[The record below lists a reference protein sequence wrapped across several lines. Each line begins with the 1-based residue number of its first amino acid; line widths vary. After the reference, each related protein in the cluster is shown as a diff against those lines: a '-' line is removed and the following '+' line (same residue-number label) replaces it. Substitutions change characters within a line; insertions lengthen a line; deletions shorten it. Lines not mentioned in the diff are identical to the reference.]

1 MIIVCE
7 LRCSGGQ
14 AVMGLIRTVAE
25 NLSRKRVLLRHL
37 PRDFN
42 SAPIHVSPDASL
54 SFWNPLLK
62 SDLFDLAREF
72 VYPGDTIWDIGANV
86 GLFTIAAAQKA
97 GPNGRVLAIEPDPWL
112 AALLQRTVDAQSSTA
127 APIHI
132 LPAAVS
138 NQVGVET
145 LHIAKRNRA
154 SNHLASI
161 PEHSQAG
168 GTRETLQ
175 VQCITLDSLLD
186 QTPDQI
192 AHQTPPPSLVKIDVE
207 GSEID
212 LLAGAHRLLNEIRPI
227 LMCESQ
233 HRNRPAVTTIL
244 NRYHYKLYDWNTT
257 PRAEVQTAAFN
268 TLAIP
273 NPS

>member
-1 MIIVCE
+1 
-7 LRCSGGQ
+7 
-14 AVMGLIRTVAE
+14 MGLIRSVAE
-25 NLSRKRVLLRHL
+25 KLSRKRVLLRHL
-37 PRDFN
+37 PRDFD

-54 SFWNPLLK
+54 SLWNPRLE
-62 SDLFDLAREF
+62 SDLFDLARQF
-72 VYPGDTIWDIGANV
+72 VHPGDTIWDIGANV

-97 GPNGRVLAIEPDPWL
+97 GPNGSVLAVEPDPWL
-112 AALLQRTVDAQSSTA
+112 AALLQRTVDAQPSTA
-127 APIHI
+127 ASIHI
-132 LPAAVS
+132 LPVAVS

-186 QTPDQI
+186 QIPDQTPAQTPDP
-192 AHQTPPPSLVKIDVE
+192 TLPPSLVKIDVE

-212 LLAGAHRLLNEIRPI
+212 LLHGSHRLLSEIRPI
-227 LMCESQ
+227 IMCESQ
-233 HRNRPAVTTIL
+233 HRNRPAVTIIF
-244 NRYHYKLYDWNTT
+244 NRYNYKLYDWNSN
-257 PRAEVQTAAFN
+257 PHVEVQTAAFN

-273 NPS
+273 IPS

>member
-1 MIIVCE
+1 
-7 LRCSGGQ
+7 
-14 AVMGLIRTVAE
+14 MGLIRTVAE

-54 SFWNPLLK
+54 SLWNPRLK
-62 SDLFDLAREF
+62 SDLFDLARQF
-72 VYPGDTIWDIGANV
+72 VHPGDNIWDIGANV

-112 AALLQRTVDAQSSTA
+112 AALLQRTVDAQPATA
-127 APIHI
+127 ASIHI
-132 LPAAVS
+132 LAVAVS

-175 VQCITLDSLLD
+175 VRCITLDSLLD
-186 QTPDQI
+186 RIPDRIPDQI
-192 AHQTPPPSLVKIDVE
+192 PPQTPPPSLIKIDVE

-212 LLAGAHRLLNEIRPI
+212 LLAGAHRLLSEIRPI

-257 PRAEVQTAAFN
+257 PRVEVETAAFN

-273 NPS
+273 MQS